1 MFDSLFWQQVFMQ
14 FHFIR
19 PLWLLALLPLIAVV
33 YLRWKHETV
42 GSWQTILPKHLRKPL
57 TIGDVGWRKQL
68 PLKLLFVSMLLAIIV
83 CAGPTWQRAPSPFGE
98 DKASLLIAL
107 DNSPSML
114 NEDLP
119 PSRLERSKQKVQ
131 DLLKL
136 RGGGQTGLV
145 VFSGTAHLAMPM
157 TKDSSV
163 FAPFLAAID
172 PSIMPIEGKKA
183 DSITVLIDE
192 QLADDKAGTVLLIS
206 DGITPNSIAPLVDY
220 FDNSRHQLLILAS
233 GNHQVQSSNPMD
245 LNSLKKLANDSGG
258 SIEVISVDDADI
270 SALNRKIERHMQLN
284 NESAMP
290 WQDMGY
296 YLLIPIALLL
306 LFWFRKGWLVQWA
319 LLLCILTPAL
329 FVNDSHASL
338 EMHRADS
345 TEPKVE
351 VTQWDKLSQMWADLW
366 LTPDQQ
372 GQWHFNQHD
381 YLQAAIHFQDPLRK
395 GIAYY
400 YAGEFTLA
408 HVQFLNAD
416 SPLSLFYAGN
426 ALARQREYLSARNL
440 FAYLLDQDKW
450 DLSDKLATDVKHN
463 LKAMQAIVD
472 EVNRLSESQ
481 AGTTDGPEDSME
493 LGDKPQ
499 TGDGAEDQ
507 AVAAMMLKET
517 LNANEILGSDELA
530 DKWLRKVE
538 SDPKLFLRAKFQIE
552 LLNRQSEEPSNAE

>member
-1 MFDSLFWQQVFMQ
+1 MFDSLLWQQVFTQ

-19 PLWLLALLPLIAVV
+19 PLWLLALVPLMAVV
-33 YLRWKHETV
+33 YLRWKHDTV
-42 GSWQTILPKHLRKPL
+42 GSWQALLPDHLRKPL
-57 TIGDVGWRKQL
+57 TIGDMGWRKQL
-68 PLKLLFVSMLLAIIV
+68 PLKLLFVSMLMAIIV

-131 DLLKL
+131 DLLAL

-145 VFSGTAHLAMPM
+145 VYSGTAHLAMPM

-163 FAPFLAAID
+163 FAPFLAAIE
-172 PSIMPIEGKKA
+172 PSIMPVEGKKA
-183 DSITVLIDE
+183 DSIIALIDE
-192 QLADDKAGTVLLIS
+192 QLASDKAGTVLLIS
-206 DGITPNSIAPLVDY
+206 DGITPNSLEPLAQY
-220 FDNSRHQLLILAS
+220 FNQSRHQLLVLAA
-233 GNHQVQSSNPMD
+233 GNQQVQSSNPMD
-245 LNSLKKLANDSGG
+245 LNSLKQLASESGG
-258 SIEVISVDDADI
+258 SIEVISIDDADI
-270 SALNRKIERHMQLN
+270 NALNRKIERHMQLN

-296 YLLIPIALLL
+296 YLLVPIALLL

-319 LLLCILTPAL
+319 LLFCIFTPAL
-329 FVNDSHASL
+329 SVNNAYASL
-338 EMHRADS
+338 EMHKAES
-345 TEPKVE
+345 TETRME
-351 VTQWDKLSQMWADLW
+351 VTQWDKVSQMWADLW

-372 GQWHFNQHD
+372 GQWHFDRQN
-381 YLQAAIHFQDPLRK
+381 YLEAAIHYQDPLRK

-400 YAGEFTLA
+400 YAGEFKQA
-408 HVQFLNAD
+408 HAQFLNAD
-416 SPLSLFYAGN
+416 SALSLFYAGN
-426 ALARQREYLSARNL
+426 ALARQREYLKARDL
-440 FAYLLDQDKW
+440 FAYLLEQEKW
-450 DLSDKLATDVKHN
+450 DLSEQLTTDVEHN
-463 LKAMQAIVD
+463 LKAMQTIVD

-538 SDPKLFLRAKFQIE
+538 SDPKFFLRAKFQIE
-552 LLNRQSEEPSNAE
+552 LINRQSEEPSHAK

>member
-1 MFDSLFWQQVFMQ
+1 MFDSLLWQQVLTQ

-19 PLWLLALLPLIAVV
+19 PLWLFALAPLIAVV
-33 YLRWKHETV
+33 YLRWKHETI
-42 GSWQTILPKHLRKPL
+42 GSWQALLPSHLRKPL
-57 TIGDVGWRKQL
+57 TIGDMGWRKQL
-68 PLKLLFVSMLLAIIV
+68 PLKLLFVSMIFAIIV

-131 DLLKL
+131 DLLAL

-163 FAPFLAAID
+163 FAPFLAAIE
-172 PSIMPIEGKKA
+172 PSIMPVEGKNA
-183 DSITVLIDE
+183 DSIIALVDE
-192 QLADDKAGTVLLIS
+192 QLATNKAGTVLLIS
-206 DGITPNSIAPLVDY
+206 DGITPNSLEPLAQY
-220 FDNSRHQLLILAS
+220 FNQSRHQLLVLAA
-233 GNHQVQSSNPMD
+233 GNQQVQSSNPMD
-245 LNSLKKLANDSGG
+245 LNSLKQLASDSGG
-258 SIEVISVDDADI
+258 SIEVISIDNADI
-270 SALNRKIERHMQLN
+270 RALNQKIERHMQLN

-296 YLLIPIALLL
+296 YLLIPISLLL
-306 LFWFRKGWLVQWA
+306 LCWFRKGWLVQWA
-319 LLLCILTPAL
+319 LLFCVVTPAL
-329 FVNDSHASL
+329 FVNNANASL
-338 EMHRADS
+338 EMHKAEP
-345 TEPKVE
+345 TETSVE
-351 VTQWDKLSQMWADLW
+351 ITQWDKVLQMWVDLW
-366 LTPDQQ
+366 LTPNQQ
-372 GQWHFNQHD
+372 GQWHFNRQD
-381 YLQAAIHFQDPLRK
+381 YLEAAIHFQDPLRK

-400 YAGEFTLA
+400 YAGEFKLA
-408 HVQFLNAD
+408 HAQFLNAD
-416 SPLSLFYAGN
+416 SALSLFYAGN
-426 ALARQREYLSARNL
+426 ALARQREYLKARDL
-440 FAYLLDQDKW
+440 FAYLLKQDKW
-450 DLSDKLATDVKHN
+450 ALSTELTKDVEHN

-507 AVAAMMLKET
+507 AVASMMLKET

-538 SDPKLFLRAKFQIE
+538 SDPKFFLRAKFQIE
-552 LLNRQSEEPSNAE
+552 LINRQSEAPSDVQ